1 MVSLFNLNLKEKIFS
16 SKIKSKIKKTPIL
29 SDISYMQWKNKLTTL
44 NSYYEILD
52 PPEKIIG
59 DAFIIAASTIVIYL
73 GYHI

>member
-1 MVSLFNLNLKEKIFS
+1 MVRLFNLNLKEKIFS

>member
-1 MVSLFNLNLKEKIFS
+1 MVRLFNLNLKEKIVS

>member
-1 MVSLFNLNLKEKIFS
+1 MVRLFNLNLKEKIFS

-44 NSYYEILD
+44 NSYYEVLD

>member
-1 MVSLFNLNLKEKIFS
+1 MVRLFNLNLKEKIFS

-29 SDISYMQWKNKLTTL
+29 SDISYLQWKNKLTTL

>member
-1 MVSLFNLNLKEKIFS
+1 MVRLFNLNLKEKIFS
-16 SKIKSKIKKTPIL
+16 SKIKSKIKKNPIL